1 MLEEDKLALQVGD
14 DLQLQYV
21 DDDQKNRH
29 HVKVIGYLVGKSI
42 VVTAPHYDGRLAL
55 LREGQP
61 FVVRL
66 LSGNRV
72 MGFTTKVLQS
82 SVRPYPHLHME
93 YPDRIEQTVV
103 RKAQRV
109 RVKLVSF
116 VSNDKPEFHTEKPI
130 PGVIS
135 DLSTAGAMLVSSQR
149 LGEVGDVVSVAFQ
162 FTVAEVKQSIKIHA
176 FVRNEREDDV
186 MAEGEEQNYYYGL
199 EFQSLEKTEM
209 LALHG
214 FVYEQ
219 LLSYQGS

>member
-1 MLEEDKLALQVGD
+1 MLDEDKLALQVGD

-21 DDDQKNRH
+21 DGEHKNRH

-42 VVTAPHYDGRLAL
+42 VVTSPHNRGKVAL

-72 MGFTTKVLQS
+72 MGFNTTVLRS
-82 SVRPYPHLHME
+82 SARPYPYLHLE
-93 YPDRIEQTVV
+93 YPDHIEQTVV

-116 VSNDKPEFHTEKPI
+116 VTNDKPDFHAEKPI
-130 PGVIS
+130 PAVIS
-135 DLSTAGAMLVSSQR
+135 DLSTSGAMLVSSQY
-149 LGEVGDVVSVAFQ
+149 LGEIGDVVSLAIQ
-162 FTVAEVKQSIKIHA
+162 FTVAGVNQSLKIHA
-176 FVRNEREDDV
+176 FVRNVREDDDV
-186 MAEGEEQNYYYGL
+186 PEGGECHFYHGL
-199 EFQSLEKTEM
+199 EFQPLAQTEL

-214 FVYEQ
+214 YVYEQ
-219 LLSYQGS
+219 LLDNQGS